1 MRLYPDIVDSTF
13 NTCLFLTGEDPA
25 KMVRVEGIKEVQFHT
40 DRLKNLEAEII
51 AMLNELPDKF
61 KKSSGGGWSFL
72 EACNDKH
79 GEQWTGLHQ
88 HMEQLFLL
96 GIGIGKVKSLFPRDF
111 WPALPGGMPYYVIE

>member
-1 MRLYPDIVDSTF
+1 MRLYPDIVDSFF
-13 NTCLFLTGEDPA
+13 NVCLFCTGENPA
-25 KMVRVEGIKEVQFHT
+25 KMVEVEGINKVQFHA
-40 DRLKNLEAEII
+40 DRLKSLEVEII

-61 KKSSGGGWSFL
+61 KKSSGEGCSFL

-96 GIGIGKVKSLFPRDF
+96 GMGIGKVKPLFPRKL
-111 WPALPGGMPYYVIE
+111 WSTLPGEMPYYVIE